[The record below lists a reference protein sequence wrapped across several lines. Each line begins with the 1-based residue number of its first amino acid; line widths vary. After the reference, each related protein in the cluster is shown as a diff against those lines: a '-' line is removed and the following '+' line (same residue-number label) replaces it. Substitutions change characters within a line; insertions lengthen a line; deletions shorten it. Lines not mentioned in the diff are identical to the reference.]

1 MKAIKRIPSI
11 TLLLF
16 AIAANGQF
24 LKKLGNKAK
33 RAAERT
39 IERRVEREASK
50 KTDQTLDQI
59 FEKKSWGNETRPI
72 YDFTD
77 VIEMEIT
84 TNDDTVAFKTYAGK
98 EDKVSATLV
107 ELRPGEQTI
116 TILDFKDKLIHA
128 LLDLSGLKTL
138 TSLQLDTKKLYD
150 GEDSRRGYGLKRN
163 GQTKTILGHTCEGY
177 DIVGEDYSGT
187 VWGTTE
193 LDDRFKNI
201 MKNFHLSSQQNKNSK
216 LPWAELSNGI
226 ALEMEIID
234 TSKRKPVTTHLVCT
248 RIATE
253 ALSVDLNEYQTN

>member
-1 MKAIKRIPSI
+1 MKVIKSI
-11 TLLLF
+11 TGIILLLF
-16 AIAANGQF
+16 TIGSNGQF
-24 LKKLGNKAK
+24 LKKLGDKAK
-33 RAAERT
+33 KAAERT
-39 IERRVEREASK
+39 VERRVERETSK

-59 FEKKSWGNETRPI
+59 FEKKSWGNETRPV

-77 VIEMEIT
+77 VIEMEIA
-84 TNDDTVAFKTYAGK
+84 TNEDTVAFKSYAGT
-98 EDKVSATLV
+98 DTKVSATV
-107 ELRPGEQTI
+107 VALRPGEQTI
-116 TILDFKDKLIHA
+116 TILDFNDKLIHA

-150 GEDSRRGYGLKRN
+150 GKDSRRGYGLKRN
-163 GQTKTILGHTCEGY
+163 GETKTILGHSCEGY

-193 LDDRFKNI
+193 LDDRFQNI

-216 LPWAELSNGI
+216 LPWAELGNGI
-226 ALEMEIID
+226 ALEMEITD

-253 ALSVDLNEYQTN
+253 TLTVDLNEYQTN